1 MTDFSYPAE
10 DAGKV
15 RNIDR
20 LVSLRASL
28 LEAQNEL
35 RNSAL
40 QQTPTCARGF
50 VEAEI
55 KIAKLEQR
63 VALLTEQY
71 REALS
76 AYVLSGEGDN

>member
-1 MTDFSYPAE
+1 MTDFSDA
-10 DAGKV
+10 AGKV

-35 RNSAL
+35 RNTAL
-40 QQTPTCARGF
+40 QQTPTTARGF
-50 VEAEI
+50 VDAEI
-55 KIAKLEQR
+55 KVAKLEQR
-63 VALLTEQY
+63 AALLTEQY

-76 AYVLSGEGDN
+76 AYVLSGEGDS